1 MYILKILRCLWLA
14 RCILICCSSVSLWL
28 VVCGVFNS
36 VKIMSFY
43 MYVIIVRI
51 SIIVIVFRNRHLIN
65 ATKMPICI
73 LVMLYILVTLSINIE
88 IM

>member
-36 VKIMSFY
+36 ENYVVFYVCHKSTSVFVSSVGSYCRVVFEVRCSMSGF
-43 MYVIIVRI
+43 
-51 SIIVIVFRNRHLIN
+51 
-65 ATKMPICI
+65 
-73 LVMLYILVTLSINIE
+73 
-88 IM
+88 